1 MASSGSFNTTAYSG
15 RYLQFSWS
23 VTSQSIANNTTNI
36 SWTVKGAGGD
46 STWYNTRNIKVTIAG
61 ETVYHFPQ
69 SEGKIQ
75 LKNGTVVASG
85 TYTFVH
91 NDDGTKSFTAYA
103 EAGIYKYAVNC
114 TGSATFT
121 LDTIARASQP
131 SLITYPENT
140 QDVGEFGDTIRIY
153 MNRKSSA
160 FTHKVR
166 YAFGSLTGTCVDA
179 DTGKAATAVTT
190 DFKWEIPESFMSLIP
205 NSTTGSGTI
214 YVDTY
219 NGSTLVGTK
228 YSGFT
233 AKVPDNIKPYVDGD
247 LEDIM
252 GIDDI
257 YGSPVQ
263 GLSKIKVTMS
273 VMTSYS
279 SPIKQYSISIDGNK
293 YSASTVTT
301 GFLVKAGTSPVTIT
315 VTDGRGRSGSWSYNM
330 TVQAYTP
337 PKVTSLTVHRSTNMG
352 AEDDQGEYVKVTW
365 SAVVSRMDGK
375 NTCEYVVK
383 YKKSSET
390 DWTSISQ
397 SIYTN
402 SNYAPLATTMFPA
415 DGNSSYDVMVTATD
429 RHGTASRST
438 SVSTAFTLF
447 NCHPSGTGFRFGGVA
462 EDENL
467 LRSSLDAKFDKDVI
481 TLGNQ
486 YSFASDVSAETYGYV
501 RMAEITI
508 KGTDVFFPIV
518 FELIRRGKNTPMKVS
533 ILFSSATT
541 TKPSLQ
547 TIWYEGSNYH
557 AYVSET
563 SDSVWGFYVQKESP
577 YDVITVSRWYTNEAM
592 KDKVSV
598 VFKGDW
604 VSSVPLGLNGY
615 YHATAAVLDS
625 MKSYTKTT
633 ATLTSDF
640 KAYGDK
646 TANKP
651 WYRNSPMGLVEIGGI
666 ISPTAADNA
675 VGSHT
680 IVPIFTLPTGCRPAL
695 EFYQLQQGSQQSIWQ
710 LSVGA
715 DGTVGASRYRN
726 GSTLANPG
734 TSAWMP
740 FHATFIAD
748 Q

>member
-121 LDTIARASQP
+121 LETIARASQP

-140 QDVGEFGDTIRIY
+140 QDVGEFGDIISIH

-166 YAFGSLTGTCVDA
+166 YAFGSLSGTCVDA
-179 DTGKAATAVTT
+179 DTGKAATAVGTG
-190 DFKWEIPESFMSLIP
+190 FKWKIPETFMNQIP
-205 NSTTGSGTI
+205 SSTTGSGTI

-233 AKVPDNIKPYVDGD
+233 ARVPDSVKPYVGCV
-247 LEDIM
+247 LEDIT

-263 GLSKIKVTMS
+263 GLSKIKATVNA
-273 VMTSYS
+273 MTSYG
-279 SPIKQYSISIDGNK
+279 SPIKRYEISVDGTRYSSQTI
-293 YSASTVTT
+293 TT
-301 GFLVKAGTSPVTIT
+301 ETLTKAGTIPVGVRVI
-315 VTDGRGRSGSWSYNM
+315 DQRSRLATWLYDM

-352 AEDDQGEYVKVTW
+352 VEDDQGEYVKVTW
-365 SAVVSRMDGK
+365 SAVVSSMDRK

-397 SIYTN
+397 AIYTN
-402 SNYAPLATTMFPA
+402 SNYAPLATTVFPA

-447 NCHPSGTGFRFGGVA
+447 NCHPSGTGWRFGGVA

-467 LRSSLDAKFDKDVI
+467 LRSSLDAKFDKELV

-486 YSFASDVSAETYGYV
+486 YSFASGVTADSSGYY

-508 KGTDVFFPIV
+508 KGTDACFPIV
-518 FELIRRGKNTPMKVS
+518 FELIRRGENTPMKVS
-533 ILFSSATT
+533 VLFSSVTT

-547 TIWYEGSNYH
+547 TIWYEGSNYN

-563 SDSVWGFYVQKESP
+563 SDSVWGFYVAKWSP
-577 YDVITVSRWYTNEAM
+577 YDVITVSRWYTSESM
-592 KDKVSV
+592 RDKVSV

-625 MKSYTKTT
+625 AKSYTKTY
-633 ATLTSDF
+633 ATITSDF

-646 TANKP
+646 SANRP

-675 VGSHT
+675 IGSHT
-680 IVPIFTLPTGCRPAL
+680 IVNIFTLPVGCRPAL
-695 EFYQLQQGSQQSIWQ
+695 EFYQLQQGSSQAIWQ
-710 LSVGA
+710 LSVGT

-726 GSTLANPG
+726 GSTLATPG
-734 TSAWMP
+734 TTTWMP